1 VEGRRA
7 ELLAGVVLAVLG
19 ALSLVEA
26 LRLRDDWQGA
36 RLMPGALGVV
46 LVALALGHLISRAPA
61 VAPAWPAA
69 VGRARVA
76 ALLVGLVGYVVV
88 LPLAGFLAS
97 TAVFVLVLL
106 RALRGGGWTRSLAL
120 TVLIAAGCDLVFRRW
135 LGMPLP

>member
-1 VEGRRA
+1 VELRRA

-46 LVALALGHLISRAPA
+46 LVALALGHLTMRAS
-61 VAPAWPAA
+61 VAGPAWPEPAA
-69 VGRARVA
+69 GRRVA
-76 ALLVGLVGYVVV
+76 ALMLMLIGYVVV
-88 LPLAGFLAS
+88 LPVVGFLVS
-97 TAVFVLVLL
+97 TALFVLVVL
-106 RALRGGGWTRSLAL
+106 RALRAGGWLRCLVL
-120 TVLIAAGCDLVFRRW
+120 TVVIAAGCELVFRQW